1 MSRARI
7 LGGAAA
13 VAGALLL
20 AACAEQPKLVA
31 PTPSLARMIDQQRAA
46 PYAPS
51 DAFADGAA
59 MRVPPEGTVARDA
72 VPADSPLLTGVEG
85 GDYVR
90 VAPLPVDRA
99 LLRRGQERYAIACA
113 PCHGELA
120 DGAGPVAPALT
131 LVKPR
136 DLLVEPWRS
145 YPLGRLVAVIRGG
158 YGLMPG
164 YASLLQPRDAWAV
177 AAYVQALQ
185 LAAAVRL
192 QALPEP
198 RQRQALEQL
207 P

>member
-1 MSRARI
+1 MSRARN
-7 LGGAAA
+7 LGLIATAT
-13 VAGALLL
+13 GALLL

-46 PYAPS
+46 PYAAS
-51 DAFADGAA
+51 DAFANGSA
-59 MRVPPEGTVARDA
+59 MRVPPAGTIARDA
-72 VPADSPLLTGVEG
+72 LPIDSPLLSGADG
-85 GDYVR
+85 GGFLR
-90 VAPLPVDRA
+90 AAPLPIDRS

-120 DGAGPVAPALT
+120 DGTGPVAPALT

-145 YPLGRLVAVIRGG
+145 YPIGRLVAVIRGG

-164 YASLLQPRDAWAV
+164 YASLLDARDTWAV

-185 LAAAVRL
+185 LAAAVKL
-192 QALPEP
+192 QALPAV
-198 RQRQALEQL
+198 RQQQALEQL